1 MWGGVYSNSDAYA
14 CQSRPEQTPP
24 YPVPPPGHHTANGQ
38 QMLALIILVLE
49 ASGTLTFC
57 VCVKH
62 LTCLTHSCEEDNKPP
77 NKIPRAQYGPDTTEK
92 KRGHRKPDNE
102 ERTHEA
108 GDRLD
113 AQGVEAQSVQCLL
126 STHQALGSI
135 LKMA

>member
-1 MWGGVYSNSDAYA
+1 
-14 CQSRPEQTPP
+14 
-24 YPVPPPGHHTANGQ
+24 
-38 QMLALIILVLE
+38 MLALIILVLE
-49 ASGTLTFC
+49 ASGTLTFYAC
-57 VCVKH
+57 VQH

-92 KRGHRKPDNE
+92 NEAHRERPGHRKPDNV

-108 GDRLD
+108 GGGLD
-113 AQGVEAQSVQCLL
+113 AQGVEAQSVECLL